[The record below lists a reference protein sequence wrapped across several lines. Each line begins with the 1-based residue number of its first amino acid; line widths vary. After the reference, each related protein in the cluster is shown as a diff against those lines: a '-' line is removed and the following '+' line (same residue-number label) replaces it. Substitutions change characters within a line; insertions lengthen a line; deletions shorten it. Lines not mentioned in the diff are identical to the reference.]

1 MEVRMA
7 NVMTYG
13 LLSVSKELTWCV
25 L

>member
-1 MEVRMA
+1 MA